1 MSLTQTLRTKG
12 RLELEEALPLGIET
26 LSIVRPE
33 LGDEHEY
40 TLYALGE
47 LAAVHSTMKDHA
59 AALPLKMQVLAVRR
73 RVSGNGHRETLIAMN
88 NLAVTHRKMGDSA
101 AALPLTQEVLE
112 SRRRTQG
119 TDHISTIISM
129 NNLAVVHSK
138 MGNHDLPLPLGR
150 ETLDICRRVLGTHHP
165 QTHQAAG
172 SYGVLLIRMGDDA
185 AAAPLLREAVQGLTA
200 VYSAE
205 HRHVSVFQGALDSLS
220 TRTYGGGTGR
230 GAGGG
235 DDVPAHGEAPPPR
248 VNAVACHVDGR
259 NEIVEQRQRHAPEFR
274 SSPYSGL
281 PSIPVRNRH
290 SLTQSHARLLA
301 VETARRFSHAP
312 PLVRHPSQRASP
324 AQHHAPPAQHASSL
338 PLSSQAIPQRSP
350 WQSSYKWCRQTL
362 IVDWSLQTGNYKLTP
377 ECL

>member
-1 MSLTQTLRTKG
+1 MGLTVALKASGHQD
-12 RLELEEALPLGIET
+12 EALQLGVET
-26 LSIVRPE
+26 LLIVRRVCGNMH
-33 LGDEHEY
+33 LM
-40 TLYALGE
+40 TLQAMNI
-47 LAAVHSTMKDHA
+47 LAGVHSEMGDRA
-59 AALPLKMQVLAVRR
+59 AALPLQAAVLAVCR
-73 RVSGNGHRETLIAMN
+73 RVLGNDHSNTLTSMN
-88 NLAVTHRKMGDSA
+88 NLAMTHPCMRNFT
-101 AALPLTQEVLE
+101 AALPLTQESLDGKRHTRGSDDE
-112 SRRRTQG
+112 
-119 TDHISTIISM
+119 STIVSIA
-129 NNLAVVHSK
+129 NLAGVHSN
-138 MGNHDLPLPLGR
+138 MGNHDLALPLGR
-150 ETLDICRRVLGTHHP
+150 EALEISRRVLGSQHP
-165 QTHQAAG
+165 DAHRAAG
-172 SYGVLLIRMGDDA
+172 NLGQLLVNMGDDA
-185 AAAPLLREAVQGLTA
+185 AAAPLLREAVRGLTA